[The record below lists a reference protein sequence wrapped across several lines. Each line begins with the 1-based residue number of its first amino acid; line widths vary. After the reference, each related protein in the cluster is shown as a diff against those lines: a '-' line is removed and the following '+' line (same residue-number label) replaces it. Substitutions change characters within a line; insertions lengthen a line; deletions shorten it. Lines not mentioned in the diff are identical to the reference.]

1 MSVIVVVVERASA
14 CELLTHSHRETANA
28 LRAGGFFLDFSPP
41 FSLRMNL
48 QSDDFELFGLT
59 RRFAQERSAI
69 DARWKELQREA
80 HPDKF
85 AAQGA
90 AAQRVAMQWS
100 VRINEAYQRLKDP
113 MRRAAYLCELHG
125 APIKAEDNTT
135 MPAAFLMQQMEWRE
149 ALEDALAD
157 SELDALDDGVDQVR
171 RAALAQCE
179 QLIDQ
184 QQDYAGAARQVRALM
199 FIARF
204 ADDIERRREQLG
216 Q

>member
-1 MSVIVVVVERASA
+1 M
-14 CELLTHSHRETANA
+14 
-28 LRAGGFFLDFSPP
+28 G
-41 FSLRMNL
+41 MNL
-48 QSDDFELFGLT
+48 QSDDFELFGVPQ
-59 RRFAQERSAI
+59 RFAQDRAPL

-125 APIKAEDNTT
+125 APIQAEDNTA

-149 ALEDALAD
+149 SLEDARSAA
-157 SELDALDDGVDQVR
+157 ELDALDDGVQQAR
-171 RAALAQCE
+171 SEALALCG

-184 QQDYAGAARQVRALM
+184 QRDYAAAAKQVRALM

-204 ADDIERRREQLG
+204 ADDIERRRDQLG